1 LAESVRGEISEQND
15 TTEKVEMI
23 QSQLHFIHYA
33 CEEILDYIDDG
44 GEVEEWYQVKVAKS
58 FSEFESLHSFIEGE
72 KRRTGM
78 VKEAMLQPD
87 YSQSIKARQAKADK
101 ENAPFDVDK
110 KPVVKATPGKHGI
123 GPSTAKHLAKMAMQK
138 QMKKEETEL
147 DEVSIPT
154 NTYRPRESG
163 RFVTRKYKGQTHEK
177 DPHGGGMLAKTKPA
191 MNKEDVEQIAEG
203 DDYSVTVTHVKADKS
218 STKHDYH
225 IKNANDARHAKNIAI
240 NRHTDKV
247 GIKPGEQIHAGSFE
261 TRKLAK
267 EEVEQID
274 EISSEL
280 AMKVSDGRF
289 KRAMAMDRNDPKKPE
304 ATAKLSRAGASAR
317 KRITRDMI
325 KDPEWANRGF
335 ASDADKNTK
344 RGWSNESVEQIDELS
359 KSTLGSYLKKASKQK
374 RDAMDVIN
382 RDDVDDRTWVKNV
395 NIASKRKDGSN
406 AAAKRLGYY
415 EEVEQIDELSKKTL
429 GSYIKSASHDVAAKA
444 AATRQHAVDAHRK
457 MADQDFTGGRESM
470 KKSDKSFSDSWKRRT
485 NMAKAVDRLTK
496 EDIEQIDE
504 KNVPTSPE
512 KWAQAKAQAKAKF
525 DVYPSAY
532 ANGWAAKK
540 YKEMGGGWKSVNE
553 AEEPATE
560 TFYKS
565 SRKAQIVKDAA
576 KKKKESADTFHK
588 EPIISKTEVK
598 M

>member
-1 LAESVRGEISEQND
+1 MKKFRDLAESVRGEISEQND
-15 TTEKVEMI
+15 TTEKVEMT

-33 CEEILDYIDDG
+33 CEEILDYIDQG

-72 KRRTGM
+72 KRRKGM
-78 VKEAMLQPD
+78 VKEEVVTEGAPIVVMP
-87 YSQSIKARQAKADK
+87 RADRL
-101 ENAPFDVDK
+101 K
-110 KPVVKATPGKHGI
+110 KPEPIKVRYQGDIVPPTQP
-123 GPSTAKHLAKMAMQK
+123 PSTEKRGVKGRPGQRPMPTY
-138 QMKKEETEL
+138 EE
-147 DEVSIPT
+147 
-154 NTYRPRESG
+154 
-163 RFVTRKYKGQTHEK
+163 
-177 DPHGGGMLAKTKPA
+177 
-191 MNKEDVEQIAEG
+191 VEQITEG

-267 EEVEQID
+267 EEVVAEG
-274 EISSEL
+274 SEREMDL
-280 AMKVSDGRF
+280 DWHYKNIMQTKGLSD
-289 KRAMAMDRNDPKKPE
+289 KAKKQ
-304 ATAKLSRAGASAR
+304 TTDIYNK
-317 KRITRDMI
+317 
-325 KDPEWANRGF
+325 
-335 ASDADKNTK
+335 
-344 RGWSNESVEQIDELS
+344 
-359 KSTLGSYLKKASKQK
+359 LKKKKQQGV
-374 RDAMDVIN
+374 A
-382 RDDVDDRTWVKNV
+382 
-395 NIASKRKDGSN
+395 
-406 AAAKRLGYY
+406 

-470 KKSDKSFSDSWKRRT
+470 RKSDKSFSDSWRRRN

-496 EDIEQIDE
+496 ENIEQIDE

-553 AEEPATE
+553 AEQQTEP
-560 TFYKS
+560 FYKS

-576 KKKKESADTFHK
+576 KKKKESADTFQK
-588 EPIISKTEVK
+588 DPIISKTEVK